1 MQRPTTAIQK
11 KAGCGRPIPWL
22 SLDSARLTLRALCS
36 LCPHRLPEPA
46 FTLPAKRNKPC
57 PTCHPRIVHLRHCTN
72 AQTTPADHPGI
83 RDGEGRVRYG
93 RTVASRA
100 HGPTWRGQRGAP
112 PLACLPPHVMTCHCA
127 DACDCG
133 RCCGAQVLRTPLA
146 QERDGETEL
155 LSGALSH
162 EYAHMHMMWRRAI
175 VSTALMHRQA
185 RSGPTPSQRRA
196 PHPPPKQQKNA
207 TRA

>member
-1 MQRPTTAIQK
+1 MGCVCIHWARSGPRRCHRRTASCSSQDSSGRRRPAPIQRPTTAIQK
-11 KAGCGRPIPWL
+11 KAGCGRPIPRL
-22 SLDSARLTLRALCS
+22 SLDSARLTLRALCY

-93 RTVASRA
+93 RTVASPA

-112 PLACLPPHVMTCHCA
+112 SHVMTCH
-127 DACDCG
+127 
-133 RCCGAQVLRTPLA
+133 
-146 QERDGETEL
+146 
-155 LSGALSH
+155 ALT
-162 EYAHMHMMWRRAI
+162 RAI
-175 VSTALMHRQA
+175 VDDAVVRRYFERRSLRNVMAKLSFFQVRCHMSTR
-185 RSGPTPSQRRA
+185 TC
-196 PHPPPKQQKNA
+196 
-207 TRA
+207 T